1 MKHIHAEMIKQWAD
15 DPSRVVQR
23 RSTQT
28 GLWFDE
34 DAPYEWLTNCE
45 YRFKPEP
52 KPDVVGY
59 YYIGHLHKYRRE
71 TLEQG
76 DALRLTFSG
85 EGGKLIKAEVL

>member
-1 MKHIHAEMIKQWAD
+1 MKTPHVHAELIKQWAD
-15 DPSRVVQR
+15 NPSRVVQR

-52 KPDVVGY
+52 KPDSVIEVFVYSNGAMTR
-59 YYIGHLHKYRRE
+59 HDSE
-71 TLEQG
+71 EN
-76 DALRLTFSG
+76 LRLTFSG
-85 EGGKLIKAEVL
+85 ETGELIKAEVL